1 MKTIQVKYI
10 GPISDSGKLVIT
22 PVTLFC
28 GRQGSGKSTLAKLIS
43 SCLWLE
49 KGLIKGD
56 VTIKYIT
63 SYNRFKKELCG
74 YHQLTEFFT
83 PKSFLR
89 YESDSFVF
97 TYSEGRFNVTEKDK
111 DGFLMPKI
119 MYVPAERNFMVA
131 VEHAERIKKL
141 PASLQTLQDEYL
153 RALNA
158 MRGVASL
165 YVNDMNIQYDKL
177 NKVAWIVGDGFK
189 TKANQAASGF
199 QSIAPL
205 VLVSDYLAGMVINDT
220 ALAMSVEER
229 NILRREILKIQSNKK
244 YTDEMK
250 TLLLETLNSK
260 LKLDCFWNIVEEPE
274 QNLYPSSQRTVLDV
288 LVKDFNQSTHN
299 GLIITT
305 HSPYILNYLTLN
317 IKAGMMAK
325 KQPNSKDKINKIV
338 PQKSWLNANHVTVY
352 EIQNDGTVSSLKKY
366 DGMPS
371 DDNYLN
377 NALAETNILF
387 DRLLE
392 IENGEN

>member
-1 MKTIQVKYI
+1 
-10 GPISDSGKLVIT
+10 
-22 PVTLFC
+22 
-28 GRQGSGKSTLAKLIS
+28 
-43 SCLWLE
+43 
-49 KGLIKGD
+49 
-56 VTIKYIT
+56 
-63 SYNRFKKELCG
+63 
-74 YHQLTEFFT
+74 
-83 PKSFLR
+83 
-89 YESDSFVF
+89 
-97 TYSEGRFNVTEKDK
+97 
-111 DGFLMPKI
+111 MPKI

-141 PASLQTLQDEYL
+141 PASLQTLQDEYS

-158 MRGVASL
+158 MKGMASL
-165 YVNDMNIQYDKL
+165 YVNGVNIQYDKL
-177 NKVAWIVGDGFK
+177 NKVTWIVGDGFK

-205 VLVSDYLAGMVINDT
+205 VLVSDHLARMVNDDT
-220 ALAMSVEER
+220 TIAMSVEER

-288 LVKDFNQSTHN
+288 LVKDFNQSPHN

-325 KQPNSKDKINKIV
+325 KQPVCEDAIKKIV
-338 PQKSWLNANHVTVY
+338 PQKSWLKADQVTVY
-352 EIQNDGTVSSLKKY
+352 EIRNDGTVSSLKKY
-366 DGMPS
+366 EGMPS

>member
-1 MKTIQVKYI
+1 MRTIQVKYI
-10 GPISDSGKLVIT
+10 GPISDSGQLDIT
-22 PVTLFC
+22 PITLFC

-49 KGLIKGD
+49 KGLVKGD
-56 VTIKYIT
+56 MTIKYIT
-63 SYNRFKKELCG
+63 NYNRFKKELCG

-83 PKSFLR
+83 AQSFLC
-89 YESDSFVF
+89 YESDFFVF
-97 TYSEGRFNVTEKDK
+97 TYSDGRFYVKEKDK
-111 DGFLMPKI
+111 EHFFMPKI

-153 RALNA
+153 RALKA
-158 MRGVASL
+158 MKGVASL
-165 YVNDMNIQYDKL
+165 YVNDASIQYDKL
-177 NKVAWIVGDGFK
+177 NKVTWIVGEGFK

-205 VLVSDYLAGMVINDT
+205 VLVSDNLAKMVNNET
-220 ALAMSVEER
+220 TLTMSVEER
-229 NILRREILKIQSNKK
+229 NILRKEILKIQSNKK

-274 QNLYPSSQRTVLDV
+274 QNLYPLSQRTVLNV
-288 LVKDFNQSTHN
+288 LVKDFNQSPHN

-317 IKAGMMAK
+317 IKAGMMAE
-325 KQPNSKDKINKIV
+325 KQEDRVDKIKEIV
-338 PQKSWLNANHVTVY
+338 PQTSWLKADQVTVY
-352 EIQNDGTVSSLKKY
+352 EIRNDGTVSSLEKY
-366 DGMPS
+366 EGMPS

>member
-1 MKTIQVKYI
+1 MRTIQVKYI
-10 GPISDSGKLVIT
+10 GPISDSGQLDIT
-22 PVTLFC
+22 PITLFC

-49 KGLIKGD
+49 KGLVKGD
-56 VTIKYIT
+56 MTIKYIT
-63 SYNRFKKELCG
+63 NYSRFKKELCG

-83 PKSFLR
+83 AQSFLC
-89 YESDSFVF
+89 YESDFFVF
-97 TYSEGRFNVTEKDK
+97 TYSDGRFYVKEKDK
-111 DGFLMPKI
+111 EHFLMPKI

-153 RALNA
+153 RALKA
-158 MRGVASL
+158 MKGVASL
-165 YVNDMNIQYDKL
+165 YVNDANIQYDKL
-177 NKVAWIVGDGFK
+177 NKVTWIVGDGFK

-205 VLVSDYLAGMVINDT
+205 VLVSDYLAKMVNNET
-220 ALAMSVEER
+220 TLVMSVEER
-229 NILRREILKIQSNKK
+229 NVLRKEILKIQSNKK

-250 TLLLETLNSK
+250 TLLLESLNSK
-260 LKLDCFWNIVEEPE
+260 LKLDSFWNIVEEPE
-274 QNLYPSSQRTVLDV
+274 QNLYPLSQRTVLNV
-288 LVKDFNQSTHN
+288 LVKDFNQSPHN

-317 IKAGMMAK
+317 IKAGMMAE
-325 KQPNSKDKINKIV
+325 KQEDRVDKIKEIV
-338 PQKSWLNANHVTVY
+338 PQTSWLKADQVTVY
-352 EIQNDGTVSSLKKY
+352 EIRNDGTVSSLEKY
-366 DGMPS
+366 EGMPS